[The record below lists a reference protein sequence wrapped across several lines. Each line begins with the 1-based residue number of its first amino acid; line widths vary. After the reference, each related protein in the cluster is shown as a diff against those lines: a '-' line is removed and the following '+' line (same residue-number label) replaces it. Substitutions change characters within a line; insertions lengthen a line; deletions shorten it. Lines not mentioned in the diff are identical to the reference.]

1 MAPAFVDCGAIY
13 YVPDEIIQI
22 PSERM
27 PSSGERNLHEGRP
40 FLVVQ
45 GQSFCADLDSPTVL
59 GMPLSSKVEYKRETD
74 FLLLKSLSGL
84 KFDSVVIVGLLQ
96 PILKSDLQKKA
107 GKIDKFSLEK
117 IQRLLLINLGII
129 PV

>member
-27 PSSGERNLHEGRP
+27 PSSGERNLHDGRP

-45 GQSFCADLDSPTVL
+45 GQTYCADMDYPIVL
-59 GMPLSSKVEYKRETD
+59 GMPLSSKLEYKRETD
-74 FLLLKSLSGL
+74 FLLLKSASGL
-84 KFDSVVIVGLLQ
+84 KFDSVVIVGLIQ

-107 GKIDKFSLEK
+107 GKVDQFTMEK
-117 IQRLLLINLGII
+117 IQRLLLVNLGMI
-129 PV
+129 PA